1 MASVAK
7 DSKDGLDGEV
17 KDEDDDEEEKI
28 FQFKVILLGTCHA
41 VYPIRILTTNSHFPG
56 TRILA

>member
-41 VYPIRILTTNSHFPG
+41 VVTPYES
-56 TRILA
+56 